1 MHKMTVS
8 QYRLNLSPAFKT
20 ITTTSSLHSM
30 KLITSQ
36 VDLDH
41 ALRTIAPAVG
51 VRSSHPI
58 LDCCLIAA
66 AGGNATITGFNLDL
80 GITVTI
86 PAAIDT
92 AGTVALPYRLLAG
105 LVSRMDDTEP
115 VEIADGTVSASGGAY
130 GLAAS
135 DAADYPAM
143 PAVEAPSADLDITAG
158 VRACLMATSTDASKQ
173 VLQGIHLANG
183 YMEAT
188 DGHRLIRLAVD
199 LPDGINLT
207 LPASTMKLLQDRT
220 VGIAAANG
228 QAVIDAGDGITIYS
242 RILDGTYPN
251 VAKLIPATFDTAI
264 TLDRHRFA
272 RCLERVALI
281 AEAHNSVVKLLIGD
295 KGTMVISAEADA
307 SNGTEAIKYTGKAGK
322 LALAFNVHY
331 LLDGLKAFRSAETV
345 TLSANGPTT
354 PVVLMPVNASD
365 QTYLIMPVQ
374 IRS

>member
-1 MHKMTVS
+1 
-8 QYRLNLSPAFKT
+8 
-20 ITTTSSLHSM
+20 M

-58 LDCCLIAA
+58 LDCCLITAA
-66 AGGNATITGFNLDL
+66 NATATITGFNLDL

-86 PAAIDT
+86 PAAVNV
-92 AGTVALPYRLLAG
+92 AGSMALPYRLLAG
-105 LVSRMDDTEP
+105 LVSRMDDTEA
-115 VEIADGTVSASGGAY
+115 VEIADGTVSASGGSY
-130 GLAAS
+130 GLAGQ

-143 PAVEAPSADLDITAG
+143 PVVEAPSADLDITAG
-158 VRACLMATSTDASKQ
+158 VRACLMAASSDASKQ

-183 YMEAT
+183 FMEAT
-188 DGHRLIRLAVD
+188 DGHRLVRLPVA

-242 RILDGTYPN
+242 RILDGTYPD
-251 VAKLIPATFDTAI
+251 VAKLIPDTFDTAI

-272 RCLERVALI
+272 RALERVALI
-281 AEAHNSVVKLLIGD
+281 AEAHNSVAKLLIGD
-295 KGTMVISAEADA
+295 NGTMVISAEADA
-307 SNGTEAIKYTGKAGK
+307 SNGTEAIKYIGTTGK

-331 LLDGLKAFRSAETV
+331 LLDGLKAFRSSESV
-345 TLSANGPTT
+345 TLSANGVAT
-354 PVVLMPVNASD
+354 PVVITPTNASD

-374 IRS
+374 IRN

>member
-1 MHKMTVS
+1 
-8 QYRLNLSPAFKT
+8 
-20 ITTTSSLHSM
+20 M

-58 LDCCLIAA
+58 LDCCLITA

-86 PAAIDT
+86 PAAVDT

-105 LVSRMDDTEP
+105 LVSRMDDGEP
-115 VEIADGTVSASGGAY
+115 VTIADGSVSASAGCY

-158 VRACLMATSTDASKQ
+158 VRACLMAASTDAAKAI
-173 VLQGIHLANG
+173 LQGIHLANG
-183 YMEAT
+183 TMEAT
-188 DGHRLIRLAVD
+188 DGHRLVRLPVD

-242 RILDGTYPN
+242 RILDGTYPD
-251 VAKLIPATFDTAI
+251 VAKLIPATFEHAI

-307 SNGTEAIKYTGKAGK
+307 NNGTEAIKYTGKAGK

-331 LLDGLKAFRSAETV
+331 LLDGLKAFRSAESV

-354 PVVLMPVNASD
+354 PVVLTPSDASD